1 MVRTVS
7 VTSICEREDWSLRPV
22 AVVVRVALPCL
33 ISARQWLAVCTGSE
47 VRSLTYMPTSW
58 SRMMSYLTLDRS
70 AFGSRNRSRTFSL

>member
-7 VTSICEREDWSLRPV
+7 VTSMCEREDWSLRPV

-47 VRSLTYMPTSW
+47 VQSLVGVGV
-58 SRMMSYLTLDRS
+58 RVRIRARDR
-70 AFGSRNRSRTFSL
+70 ARAKG